1 MYDYISVCVTLVSS
15 VCVCLY
21 LLLPLPLS
29 KLRSIRQKFKAYT
42 HTDAPSLTFSHAT
55 AKYSTK
61 KRVATTKLC
70 CSFCC
75 HLCNCK
81 QTKASNQNETQ
92 PKQGRERERSKMPKP
107 TKKNLPYKIE
117 IAADALLLRRLHHA
131 SAAASALVEFVSFH
145 NNNLPAITGI

>member
-92 PKQGRERERSKMPKP
+92 PKQGREREVKCQNLQKRIYHTKLKSPP
-107 TKKNLPYKIE
+107 TRCCCPAFTTPLPPPLPSSNLSHSTTTISRP
-117 IAADALLLRRLHHA
+117 
-131 SAAASALVEFVSFH
+131 
-145 NNNLPAITGI
+145 